1 MKITKEQARQL
12 AFRVRKECEGIF
24 KEARNK
30 YHEKLNKLI
39 AEKQEK
45 IKQTDGYKKT
55 LELCKELRE
64 TKWGRFSPY
73 TKYSRNLEAFDE
85 KVIEGVA
92 NMHGKDLAYLSLP
105 DPRYHLHEVEDE
117 DWTSI
122 TDIVLQMSVDCNSS
136 EEIVEKVR
144 SYYLKQLENET

>member
-1 MKITKEQARQL
+1 MELNREQARQL
-12 AFRVRKECEGIF
+12 ARKIRKECADIF
-24 KEARNK
+24 KKAEDEHN
-30 YHEKLNKLI
+30 EKLKKLI

-92 NMHGKDLAYLSLP
+92 NMHAHDLAYLSLP
-105 DPRYHLHEVEDE
+105 SPRYHLDEVEDE
-117 DWTSI
+117 DTNWPSI
-122 TDIVLQMSVDCNSS
+122 TNTVLRISIDCSSS
-136 EEIVEKVR
+136 EEITEKVR
-144 SYYLKQLENET
+144 SYYLKQLK